1 MMSSLLR
8 VRQAMAWSAAACV
21 ALLAAACGSIGAP
34 GAGPTATVTV
44 TASQPGAPST
54 GTPSASTPS
63 AAATPGPCSTAGL
76 RVTLGSQESA
86 AAGHFYR
93 TLDFTNTSGASCTL
107 YGYPGISFVTGAG
120 GQQIG
125 AGASRSPASKQLIVL
140 APGKTA
146 HAQMDLVDVLNFP
159 ASKCAASNAHW
170 IKVYPP
176 NQFSATYVRWT
187 AMVCSK
193 PTTVYLFVAPVRS
206 GG

>member
-8 VRQAMAWSAAACV
+8 VRPAMAWAAAACL
-21 ALLAAACGSIGAP
+21 ALLAAACRSIGAP

-44 TASQPGAPST
+44 TASQPGAPTT
-54 GTPSASTPS
+54 GTPSASTPA

-93 TLDFTNTSGASCTL
+93 TLDFTNTSSASCTL
-107 YGYPGISFVTGAG
+107 YGYPGISFVTGVG

-125 AGASRSPASKQLIVL
+125 AAASRSPASKRLIVL

-159 ASKCAASNAHW
+159 ASKCAASNAHS

-193 PTTVYLFVAPVRS
+193 PTTVYLFVAAVRS

>member
-8 VRQAMAWSAAACV
+8 VRQAMTWVAAACV

-44 TASQPGAPST
+44 TASQPGAPSAGTPST
-54 GTPSASTPS
+54 GTPA
-63 AAATPGPCSTAGL
+63 AAATPGPCGTGGL

-93 TLDFTNTSGASCTL
+93 TLDFTNISSASCTL
-107 YGYPGISFVTGAG
+107 DGYPGVSFVASVG
-120 GQQIG
+120 GKQIG
-125 AGASRSPASKQLIVL
+125 AAASRSPASKRLIVL
-140 APGKTA
+140 APGKKA
-146 HAQMDLVDVLNFP
+146 HARLDLLDVLNFP
-159 ASKCAASNAHW
+159 PPECAASNAHW

-187 AMVCSK
+187 TMVCSK
-193 PTTVYLFVAPVRS
+193 PKPVYLSVAPVRR
-206 GG
+206 GA

>member
-8 VRQAMAWSAAACV
+8 VRQAMTWIAAAGV

-34 GAGPTATVTV
+34 GTGPTATV

-54 GTPSASTPS
+54 VTPTASTPA

-86 AAGHFYR
+86 AAGHLYR
-93 TLDFTNTSGASCTL
+93 TLDFTNISGASCTL
-107 YGYPGISFVTGAG
+107 YGYPGISFVTGVG

-125 AGASRSPASKQLIVL
+125 AAASRSPAGKRLIVL

-159 ASKCAASNAHW
+159 PSKCAASNAQW

-193 PTTVYLFVAPVRS
+193 PTPVYLFVAPVRP
-206 GG
+206 GA

>member
-8 VRQAMAWSAAACV
+8 VRQAMTWIAAAGV

-44 TASQPGAPST
+44 TASQPG
-54 GTPSASTPS
+54 TPSAGTPA

-86 AAGHFYR
+86 AAGHLYR
-93 TLDFTNTSGASCTL
+93 TLDFTNISGASCTL
-107 YGYPGISFVTGAG
+107 YGYPGISFVTGVG

-125 AGASRSPASKQLIVL
+125 AAASRSPAGKRLIVL

-159 ASKCAASNAHW
+159 PSKCAASNAQW

-193 PTTVYLFVAPVRS
+193 PTTVYLFVAPVRP
-206 GG
+206 GA

>member
-8 VRQAMAWSAAACV
+8 VRHAMAWVAAACV
-21 ALLAAACGSIGAP
+21 ALLVAACGSIGAP

-54 GTPSASTPS
+54 VTPSASTP
-63 AAATPGPCSTAGL
+63 AAAAAPRPCSTAGL

-86 AAGHFYR
+86 AAGHLYR
-93 TLDFTNTSGASCTL
+93 TLDFTNISGASCTL
-107 YGYPGISFVTGAG
+107 YGYPGISFVTGVG

-125 AGASRSPASKQLIVL
+125 AAASRSPASKRLIVL

-159 ASKCAASNAHW
+159 PSKCAASNAQW

-193 PTTVYLFVAPVRS
+193 PTPVYLFVAPVRP
-206 GG
+206 GA

>member
-8 VRQAMAWSAAACV
+8 VRQAMAWVAAAGV

-34 GAGPTATVTV
+34 GTGPTATV

-54 GTPSASTPS
+54 VTPTASTPA

-86 AAGHFYR
+86 AAGHLYR
-93 TLDFTNTSGASCTL
+93 TLDFTNISGASCTL
-107 YGYPGISFVTGAG
+107 YGYPGISFVTGVG

-125 AGASRSPASKQLIVL
+125 AAASRSPAGKQLIVL

-159 ASKCAASNAHW
+159 PSKCAASNAQW

>member
-8 VRQAMAWSAAACV
+8 ARQAMAWVAVASV

-44 TASQPGAPST
+44 TSTPPGTSSAGSPSA
-54 GTPSASTPS
+54 GTPA

-76 RVTLGSQESA
+76 RVTLASQESA

-93 TLDFTNTSGASCTL
+93 TLEFTNISGASCTL
-107 YGYPGISFVTGAG
+107 FGYPGVSFVTGAG

-125 AGASRSPASKQLIVL
+125 AAAGRSPASKRLIVL
-140 APGKTA
+140 APGKAA
-146 HAQMDLVDVLNFP
+146 HAVVDLLDVLNFP
-159 ASKCAASNAHW
+159 PSKCAATNAHW

-193 PTTVYLFVAPVRS
+193 SKPVYVSVAPVRQ
-206 GG
+206 GA

>member
-1 MMSSLLR
+1 MT
-8 VRQAMAWSAAACV
+8 WIAAAGV

-44 TASQPGAPST
+44 TASQPG
-54 GTPSASTPS
+54 TPSAG
-63 AAATPGPCSTAGL
+63 TPGPCSTAGL

-86 AAGHFYR
+86 AAGHLYR
-93 TLDFTNTSGASCTL
+93 TLDFTNISGASCTL
-107 YGYPGISFVTGAG
+107 YGYPGISFVTGVG

-125 AGASRSPASKQLIVL
+125 AAASRSPAGKRLIVL

-159 ASKCAASNAHW
+159 PSKCAASNAQW

-193 PTTVYLFVAPVRS
+193 PTTVYLFVAPVRP
-206 GG
+206 GA

>member
-8 VRQAMAWSAAACV
+8 GRHAMAGAAAVGV

-44 TASQPGAPST
+44 TASQPG
-54 GTPSASTPS
+54 TPSAGTPA
-63 AAATPGPCSTAGL
+63 AAATPGACSTAGL
-76 RVTLGSQESA
+76 RVTLGSQEGA

-93 TLDFTNTSGASCTL
+93 TLDFTNISGASCTL
-107 YGYPGISFVTGAG
+107 YGYPGVSFVTAVG

-125 AGASRSPASKQLIVL
+125 AAASRSPASKRLIVL

-146 HAQMDLVDVLNFP
+146 HALLDLTDVLNFP
-159 ASKCAASNAHW
+159 ASECAATNAHW

-193 PTTVYLFVAPVRS
+193 PKPVYLFVAPVRK
-206 GG
+206 GA